1 MITVST
7 MIALLSVG
15 LSMHAPPG
23 EEVTPQPGD
32 LPFERIQQKA
42 NQLARDLSLGFTE
55 WRPKFMMTYRGE
67 RRQWVFGTDN
77 YELLLDSRTGDLVRL
92 SLTDGSHSVRTDSR
106 RTGLRHF
113 ASDEDA
119 KMELRSIANKL
130 GVWPNAKM
138 RYAFHPDDPTKS
150 LWGYYFANFKPDLGP
165 YQFYSLGPQL
175 VIGLDSET
183 GRIVEIEQDRE
194 YEVTPT
200 EIRVTE
206 AQAKDLAWR
215 AYSSYCSD
223 KGRPLR
229 ATKDEADVVGLGYA
243 VPNGWNGSPS
253 GFQRA
258 PYQARLVY
266 RVRFGPATM
275 PGFFDHVSI
284 RADTGQVWGGY
295 VSGVKLSEELLSRI
309 GGGLRTR
316 SSNE

>member
-15 LSMHAPPG
+15 LSMHVPQG
-23 EEVTPQPGD
+23 EEATPQPGD

-67 RRQWVFGTDN
+67 RRQWVFVAGG
-77 YELLLDSRTGDLVRL
+77 YCLLLDSRTGDVVRL
-92 SLTDGSHSVRTDSR
+92 YLVDGSHDVKPDSH
-106 RTGLRHF
+106 RTGHRHF

-138 RYAFHPDDPTKS
+138 RYKFNPDGPGRIQ
-150 LWGYYFANFKPDLGP
+150 WGNYFASFKPDLGA
-165 YQFYSLGPQL
+165 YEFHSRGPL
-175 VIGLDSET
+175 LTIGLDSET

-215 AYSSYCSD
+215 AYSSYCSE
-223 KGRPLR
+223 KRRPLR
-229 ATKDEADVVGLGYA
+229 ATKEEADVAGLGYA

-266 RVRFGPATM
+266 RVRFGPYL
-275 PGFFDHVSI
+275 GFGFVDHVSI

-295 VSGVKLSEELLSRI
+295 VSGVKLSEELLSQI
-309 GGGLRTR
+309 GGGWRTR